1 MHGFVQ
7 TKDNRQRPHPEKAE
21 QDGATAHTRGM
32 QVQATATVLSY
43 TASKQV
49 KIISL
54 SLWYMDVNLQ
64 SKPEQNPQQKPELD
78 RQELRWNVD

>member
-1 MHGFVQ
+1 
-7 TKDNRQRPHPEKAE
+7 
-21 QDGATAHTRGM
+21 M

-78 RQELRWNVD
+78 RQELKWNVD